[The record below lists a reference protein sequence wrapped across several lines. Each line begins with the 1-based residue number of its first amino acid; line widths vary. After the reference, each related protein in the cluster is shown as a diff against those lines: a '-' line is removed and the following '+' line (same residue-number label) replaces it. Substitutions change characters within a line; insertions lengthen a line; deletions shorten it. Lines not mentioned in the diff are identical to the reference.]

1 MYIRV
6 SLIFGRWTT
15 CRTFHPDFKMT
26 NIFWICCIKIMQQ
39 RQIALKNF
47 IFNLAVAKFLPV
59 KMDGKCQI
67 APLDSI
73 FWAFEI
79 KL

>member
-1 MYIRV
+1 M
-6 SLIFGRWTT
+6 
-15 CRTFHPDFKMT
+15 H
-26 NIFWICCIKIMQQ
+26 Q
-39 RQIALKNF
+39 RKIALKNF

-59 KMDGKCQI
+59 KMDGKCKI

-79 KL
+79 KLQDFFVFLKILQISFEKKY

>member
-1 MYIRV
+1 
-6 SLIFGRWTT
+6 
-15 CRTFHPDFKMT
+15 
-26 NIFWICCIKIMQQ
+26 MQQ

-79 KL
+79 KW